1 MDPVSFKEY
10 LSYVGFRSRRNSLRK
25 VAAVGA
31 VAAKNQIGILAPEHK
46 CSVYRCARLEEHLP
60 ERRFSLQV
68 ITIFLVRLR
77 FGDYHAHITPKQI
90 CHKRTTN
97 NGHKER
103 VEKLNMNKL
112 TSVNPWH
119 CHSIFVR
126 LHLTIAKNN
135 AQSGHGLFFLTL
147 ILCCR

>member
-68 ITIFLVRLR
+68 TIFPIQLQL
-77 FGDYHAHITPKQI
+77 GDCHAHITPKQN

-97 NGHKER
+97 NGGHKER
-103 VEKLNMNKL
+103 VEKLYMNKL
-112 TSVNPWH
+112 VSVNLWH